1 MGSSIFL
8 VLQMGK
14 CQHININ
21 DLAPLHSEVV
31 TGLGIRSPG
40 NSTSRPSFLTSIPIH
55 PLSESVSFSC
65 KIILDN
71 VLTLALWIHNYLV

>member
-1 MGSSIFL
+1 MGSTISL

-14 CQHININ
+14 CQYVNIN
-21 DLAPLHSEVV
+21 DFAPLKTEFV

-40 NSTSRPSFLTSIPIH
+40 NSTSRPSFLTSIPSH
-55 PLSESVSFSC
+55 PLSESVSFSY

-71 VLTLALWIHNYLV
+71 VFTPDLWIQNY